1 MAYKSRPGASKD
13 FKPFSGGL
21 PNLSQIH
28 NSLAGVEQRL
38 RSTEF
43 YELEATE
50 VIDVILNEEDLPLE
64 ADGTPTYSL
73 IGAIKGRMVNS
84 QHKQPESRLG
94 WIQPMDANIKQY
106 PLIGEYVIVGR
117 YLGRYYYAQTINM
130 LGSPNSNS
138 YPGYSGD
145 KASLTDNTTRR
156 HAHNRSRE
164 VGATK
169 TPNKAASGEVTV
181 GDPFEPNPLIRQ
193 LQPTFGDVIFN
204 GRLGQSIR
212 FGSNPDT
219 LEPNILIRAGQLTD
233 AEAFGKTADVDDL
246 KNNAN
251 KPVTEDINADGSSL
265 WITSDQEVPLEFA
278 AKTTD
283 ELYPPLD
290 VKQII
295 LNTDNIIFNA
305 KNDGWIFLF
314 GGTQINLVAGQ
325 VATIDAP
332 FVYLGSPEATEP
344 VVKGQILV
352 DLLLELIGILDGIHT
367 VPTPAGP
374 IPKLNVAQTTT
385 GPLAKA
391 FADIKGKVKDIL
403 SEQNF
408 TV

>member
-1 MAYKSRPGASKD
+1 MAYKSRPGVSKE
-13 FKPFSGGL
+13 FKPFEGGL
-21 PNLSQIH
+21 PNLSQVH
-28 NSLAGVEQRL
+28 NSLAGLEQKL
-38 RSTEF
+38 GSQEF
-43 YELEATE
+43 YELEAAE
-50 VIDVILNEEDLPLE
+50 VIDVIFEEADLPLE

-84 QHKQPESRLG
+84 QHKQPENRLG
-94 WIQPMDANIKQY
+94 WIQPLDANIKQY
-106 PLIGEYVIVGR
+106 PIIGEYVIVGR
-117 YLGRYYYAQTINM
+117 YLGRYYYTQTVNM
-130 LGSPNSNS
+130 LGSVNSNS
-138 YPGYSGD
+138 YPGYSGGQ
-145 KASLTDNTTRR
+145 ASLVSSNGSQAGSD
-156 HAHNRSRE
+156 AEE
-164 VGATK
+164 VSATG
-169 TPNKAASGEVTV
+169 TPNKAATGEFTV
-181 GDPFEPNPLIRQ
+181 GDPFVPNPLIRQ
-193 LQPTFGDVIFN
+193 LYPSFGDVIFN
-204 GRLGQSIR
+204 GRFGQSIK

-219 LEPNILIRAGQLTD
+219 LEPNVIIRAGQLTD

-246 KNNAN
+246 KENAN
-251 KPVTEDINADGSSL
+251 KPVVEDINADGSSL
-265 WITSDQEVPLEFA
+265 WVTTDQEVPLEFA

-290 VKQII
+290 AKQII

-332 FVYLGSPEATEP
+332 LVYLGSPDATEP
-344 VVKGQILV
+344 VVKGQVLV

-391 FADIKGKVKDIL
+391 FADIKRKVKDIL

>member
-50 VIDVILNEEDLPLE
+50 VIDVIFDEADLPLE

-106 PLIGEYVIVGR
+106 PIIGEYVIVGR

-145 KASLTDNTTRR
+145 KASLTDNNVRR
-156 HAHNRSRE
+156 HAHNRSVE

-246 KNNAN
+246 KDNAN
-251 KPVTEDINADGSSL
+251 KPVVEDINADGSSL
-265 WITSDQEVPLEFA
+265 WVTTDQEVPLEFA

-290 VKQII
+290 AKQII

-332 FVYLGSPEATEP
+332 LVYLGSPDATEP
-344 VVKGQILV
+344 VVKGQVLV

>member
-13 FKPFSGGL
+13 FKPFTGGL

-50 VIDVILNEEDLPLE
+50 VIDVIFDEADLPLE

-73 IGAIKGRMVNS
+73 VGAIKGRMVNS

-145 KASLTDNTTRR
+145 KASLTDNTIRR
-156 HAHNRSRE
+156 HAHNRSVE

-265 WITSDQEVPLEFA
+265 WITSDQEVPLEVA
-278 AKTTD
+278 IESDLTPTID
-283 ELYPPLD
+283 G
-290 VKQII
+290 KQII
-295 LNTDNIIFNA
+295 LNSDRLLFNA
-305 KNDGWIFLF
+305 KNGGDIFCYSANDINFIATTQTVVESPKIFL
-314 GGTQINLVAGQ
+314 GNV
-325 VATIDAP
+325 
-332 FVYLGSPEATEP
+332 EATEP

>member
-50 VIDVILNEEDLPLE
+50 VIDVIFDEADLPLE

-73 IGAIKGRMVNS
+73 VGAIKGRMVNS

-169 TPNKAASGEVTV
+169 TPNKAASGDVTV
-181 GDPFEPNPLIRQ
+181 GDPFVPNPLIRQ

-246 KNNAN
+246 KDNAN
-251 KPVTEDINADGSSL
+251 KPVMEDINADGSSL
-265 WITSDQEVPLEFA
+265 WITSDQEVPLEVA
-278 AKTTD
+278 IESDLTPTID
-283 ELYPPLD
+283 G
-290 VKQII
+290 KQII
-295 LNTDNIIFNA
+295 LNSDRLLFNA
-305 KNDGWIFLF
+305 KNGGDIFCYSANDINFIATTQTVVESPKIFL
-314 GGTQINLVAGQ
+314 GNV
-325 VATIDAP
+325 
-332 FVYLGSPEATEP
+332 EATEP
-344 VVKGQILV
+344 VVKGQVLV

>member
-94 WIQPMDANIKQY
+94 WIQPLDTNIKQY

-265 WITSDQEVPLEFA
+265 WITSDQEVPLEVA
-278 AKTTD
+278 IESDLTPTID
-283 ELYPPLD
+283 G
-290 VKQII
+290 KQII
-295 LNTDNIIFNA
+295 LNSDRLLFNA
-305 KNDGWIFLF
+305 KNGGDIFCYSANDINF
-314 GGTQINLVAGQ
+314 IATTQIVVESPKIL
-325 VATIDAP
+325 
-332 FVYLGSPEATEP
+332 LGNVEATEP
-344 VVKGQILV
+344 VVKGQVLV

-391 FADIKGKVKDIL
+391 FADIKRKVKDIL

>member
-50 VIDVILNEEDLPLE
+50 VIDVILDEADLPVE
-64 ADGTPTYSL
+64 EDGTPTYSL

-117 YLGRYYYAQTINM
+117 YLGRYYYSQTINM

-145 KASLTDNTTRR
+145 KASLTDNTTQR
-156 HAHNRSRE
+156 HAHNRSVE

-169 TPNKAASGEVTV
+169 TPNKAAAGDFTV
-181 GDPFEPNPLIRQ
+181 GDPFVPNPLIRQ
-193 LQPTFGDVIFN
+193 LYPSFGDVIFN

-219 LEPNILIRAGQLTD
+219 LEPNIIIRAGQLTD

-246 KNNAN
+246 KDNAN
-251 KPVTEDINADGSSL
+251 KPVMEDINADGSSL
-265 WITSDQEVPLEFA
+265 WITSDQEVPLEVA
-278 AKTTD
+278 IESDLTPTID
-283 ELYPPLD
+283 G
-290 VKQII
+290 KQII
-295 LNTDNIIFNA
+295 LNSDRLLFNA
-305 KNDGWIFLF
+305 KNGGDIFCYSANDINF
-314 GGTQINLVAGQ
+314 IATTQIVVESPKIL
-325 VATIDAP
+325 
-332 FVYLGSPEATEP
+332 LGNVEATEP
-344 VVKGQILV
+344 VVKGQVLV

-374 IPKLNVAQTTT
+374 IPKFNVAQTTT

-391 FADIKGKVKDIL
+391 FADIKRKVKDIL

>member
-13 FKPFSGGL
+13 FKPFTGGL

-50 VIDVILNEEDLPLE
+50 VIDVIFDEADLPLE

-73 IGAIKGRMVNS
+73 VGAIKGRMVNS

-156 HAHNRSRE
+156 HAHNRSVE
-164 VGATK
+164 VATTK
-169 TPNKAASGEVTV
+169 TPNKAASGEFTV
-181 GDPFEPNPLIRQ
+181 GDPFVPNPLIRQ

-246 KNNAN
+246 KDNAN
-251 KPVTEDINADGSSL
+251 KPVMEDINADGSSL
-265 WITSDQEVPLEFA
+265 WITSDQEVPLEVA
-278 AKTTD
+278 IESDLTPTID
-283 ELYPPLD
+283 G
-290 VKQII
+290 KQII
-295 LNTDNIIFNA
+295 LNSDRLLFNA
-305 KNDGWIFLF
+305 KNGGDIFCYSANDINF
-314 GGTQINLVAGQ
+314 IATTQIVVESPKIL
-325 VATIDAP
+325 
-332 FVYLGSPEATEP
+332 LGNVEATEP
-344 VVKGQILV
+344 VVKGQVLV

-391 FADIKGKVKDIL
+391 FADIKRKVKDIL

>member
-21 PNLSQIH
+21 PNLNQVY
-28 NSLAGVEQRL
+28 NSLAGVEHRL

-50 VIDVILNEEDLPLE
+50 VIDVIFDEADLPLE

-73 IGAIKGRMVNS
+73 VGAIKGRMVNS

-156 HAHNRSRE
+156 HAHNRSVE

-169 TPNKAASGEVTV
+169 TPNKAASGDFTV
-181 GDPFEPNPLIRQ
+181 GDPFVPNPLIRQ
-193 LQPTFGDVIFN
+193 LQPSFGDVIFN

-246 KNNAN
+246 KDNAN
-251 KPVTEDINADGSSL
+251 KPVMEDINADGSSL
-265 WITSDQEVPLEFA
+265 WITSDQEVPLEVA
-278 AKTTD
+278 IESDLTPTID
-283 ELYPPLD
+283 G
-290 VKQII
+290 KQII
-295 LNTDNIIFNA
+295 LNSDRLLFNA
-305 KNDGWIFLF
+305 KNGGDIFCYSANDINFIATTQTVVESPKIFL
-314 GGTQINLVAGQ
+314 GNV
-325 VATIDAP
+325 
-332 FVYLGSPEATEP
+332 EATEP

-352 DLLLELIGILDGIHT
+352 DLLLELIGVLDGIHT

-391 FADIKGKVKDIL
+391 FADLKGKVKDIL

>member
-156 HAHNRSRE
+156 HAHNRSVE
-164 VGATK
+164 VATTK

-265 WITSDQEVPLEFA
+265 WITSDQEVPLEVA
-278 AKTTD
+278 IESDLTPTID
-283 ELYPPLD
+283 G
-290 VKQII
+290 KQII
-295 LNTDNIIFNA
+295 LNSDRLLFNA
-305 KNDGWIFLF
+305 KNGGDIFCYSANDINF
-314 GGTQINLVAGQ
+314 IATTQIVVESPKIL
-325 VATIDAP
+325 
-332 FVYLGSPEATEP
+332 LGNVEATEP

-385 GPLAKA
+385 GPLVKA

>member
-13 FKPFSGGL
+13 FKPFTGGL

-50 VIDVILNEEDLPLE
+50 VIDVIFDEADLPLE

-73 IGAIKGRMVNS
+73 VGAIKGRMVNS

-145 KASLTDNTTRR
+145 KASLTDNTIRR
-156 HAHNRSRE
+156 HAHNRSVE

-169 TPNKAASGEVTV
+169 TPNKAASGEFTV
-181 GDPFEPNPLIRQ
+181 GDPFVPNPLIRQ
-193 LQPTFGDVIFN
+193 LQPSFGDVIFN

-246 KNNAN
+246 KDNAN

-265 WITSDQEVPLEFA
+265 WITSDQEVPLEVA
-278 AKTTD
+278 IESDLTPTID
-283 ELYPPLD
+283 G
-290 VKQII
+290 KQII
-295 LNTDNIIFNA
+295 LNSDRLLFNA
-305 KNDGWIFLF
+305 KNGGDIFCYSANDINFIATTQTVVESPKIFL
-314 GGTQINLVAGQ
+314 GNV
-325 VATIDAP
+325 
-332 FVYLGSPEATEP
+332 EATEP

>member
-94 WIQPMDANIKQY
+94 WIQPLDTNIKQY

-265 WITSDQEVPLEFA
+265 WITSDQEVPLEVA
-278 AKTTD
+278 IESDLTPTID
-283 ELYPPLD
+283 G
-290 VKQII
+290 KQII
-295 LNTDNIIFNA
+295 LNSDRLLFNA
-305 KNDGWIFLF
+305 KNGGDIFCYSANDINFIATTQTVVESPKIFL
-314 GGTQINLVAGQ
+314 GNV
-325 VATIDAP
+325 
-332 FVYLGSPEATEP
+332 EATEP

-391 FADIKGKVKDIL
+391 FADIKRKVKDIL

>member
-13 FKPFSGGL
+13 FKPFTGGL

-156 HAHNRSRE
+156 HAHNRSVE
-164 VGATK
+164 VATTK

-265 WITSDQEVPLEFA
+265 WITSDQEVPLEVA
-278 AKTTD
+278 IESDLTPTID
-283 ELYPPLD
+283 G
-290 VKQII
+290 KQII
-295 LNTDNIIFNA
+295 LNSDRLLFNA
-305 KNDGWIFLF
+305 KNGGDIFCYSANDINFIATTQTVVESPKIFL
-314 GGTQINLVAGQ
+314 GNV
-325 VATIDAP
+325 
-332 FVYLGSPEATEP
+332 EATEP

-391 FADIKGKVKDIL
+391 FADIKRKVKDIL

>member
-13 FKPFSGGL
+13 FKPFTGGL

-156 HAHNRSRE
+156 RAHNRSRE

-181 GDPFEPNPLIRQ
+181 GDPFVPNPLIRQ

-204 GRLGQSIR
+204 GRFGQSIR

-265 WITSDQEVPLEFA
+265 WITSDQEVPLEVA
-278 AKTTD
+278 IESDLTPTID
-283 ELYPPLD
+283 G
-290 VKQII
+290 KQII
-295 LNTDNIIFNA
+295 LNSDRLLFNA
-305 KNDGWIFLF
+305 KNGGDIFCYSANDINFIATTQTVVESPKIFL
-314 GGTQINLVAGQ
+314 GNV
-325 VATIDAP
+325 
-332 FVYLGSPEATEP
+332 EATEP

>member
-145 KASLTDNTTRR
+145 KASLTDNNVRR
-156 HAHNRSRE
+156 HAHNRSVE

-169 TPNKAASGEVTV
+169 TPNKAASGEFTV

-265 WITSDQEVPLEFA
+265 WITSDQEVPLEVA
-278 AKTTD
+278 IESDLTPTID
-283 ELYPPLD
+283 G
-290 VKQII
+290 KQII
-295 LNTDNIIFNA
+295 LNSDRLLFNA
-305 KNDGWIFLF
+305 KNGGDIFCYSANDINFIATTQTVVESPKIFL
-314 GGTQINLVAGQ
+314 GNV
-325 VATIDAP
+325 
-332 FVYLGSPEATEP
+332 EATEP

>member
-156 HAHNRSRE
+156 HAHNRSVE
-164 VGATK
+164 VATTK

-265 WITSDQEVPLEFA
+265 WITSDQEVPLEVA
-278 AKTTD
+278 IESDLTPTID
-283 ELYPPLD
+283 G
-290 VKQII
+290 KQII
-295 LNTDNIIFNA
+295 LNSDRLLFNA
-305 KNDGWIFLF
+305 KNGGDIFCYSANDINFIATTQTVVESPKIFL
-314 GGTQINLVAGQ
+314 GNV
-325 VATIDAP
+325 
-332 FVYLGSPEATEP
+332 EATEP
-344 VVKGQILV
+344 VVKGQVLV

-391 FADIKGKVKDIL
+391 FADIKRKVKDIL

>member
-117 YLGRYYYAQTINM
+117 YLGRYYYTQTVNM
-130 LGSPNSNS
+130 LGSVNSNS
-138 YPGYSGD
+138 YPGYSGGQ
-145 KASLTDNTTRR
+145 ASLVSSNGSQAGSD
-156 HAHNRSRE
+156 AEE
-164 VGATK
+164 VSATG
-169 TPNKAASGEVTV
+169 TPNKAATGEFTV
-181 GDPFEPNPLIRQ
+181 GDPFVPNPLIRQ
-193 LQPTFGDVIFN
+193 LYPSFGDVIFN
-204 GRLGQSIR
+204 GRFGQSIK

-219 LEPNILIRAGQLTD
+219 LEPNVIIRAGQLTD

-246 KNNAN
+246 KENAN
-251 KPVTEDINADGSSL
+251 KPVVEDINADGSSL
-265 WITSDQEVPLEFA
+265 WITSDQEVPLEVA
-278 AKTTD
+278 IESDLTPTID
-283 ELYPPLD
+283 G
-290 VKQII
+290 KQII
-295 LNTDNIIFNA
+295 LNSDRLLFNA
-305 KNDGWIFLF
+305 KNGGDIFCYSANDINFIATTQTVVESPKIFL
-314 GGTQINLVAGQ
+314 GNV
-325 VATIDAP
+325 
-332 FVYLGSPEATEP
+332 EATEP

-391 FADIKGKVKDIL
+391 FADIKRKVKDIL

>member
-156 HAHNRSRE
+156 HAHNRSVE
-164 VGATK
+164 VATTK

-265 WITSDQEVPLEFA
+265 WITSDQEVPLEVA
-278 AKTTD
+278 IESDLTPTID
-283 ELYPPLD
+283 G
-290 VKQII
+290 KQII
-295 LNTDNIIFNA
+295 LNSDRLLFNA
-305 KNDGWIFLF
+305 KNGGDIFCYSANDINFIATTQTVVESPKIFL
-314 GGTQINLVAGQ
+314 GNV
-325 VATIDAP
+325 
-332 FVYLGSPEATEP
+332 EATEP

-391 FADIKGKVKDIL
+391 FADIKRKVKDIL

>member
-50 VIDVILNEEDLPLE
+50 VIDVILDEADLPVE
-64 ADGTPTYSL
+64 EDGTPTYSL

-117 YLGRYYYAQTINM
+117 YLGRYYYSQTINM

-156 HAHNRSRE
+156 HAHNRSVE

-169 TPNKAASGEVTV
+169 TPNKAASGDFTV
-181 GDPFEPNPLIRQ
+181 GDPFVPNPLIRQ
-193 LQPTFGDVIFN
+193 LYPSFGDVIFN

-219 LEPNILIRAGQLTD
+219 LEPNIIIRAGQLTD

-246 KNNAN
+246 KDNAN
-251 KPVTEDINADGSSL
+251 KPVMEDINADGSSL
-265 WITSDQEVPLEFA
+265 WITSDQEVPLEVA
-278 AKTTD
+278 IESDLTPTID
-283 ELYPPLD
+283 G
-290 VKQII
+290 KQII
-295 LNTDNIIFNA
+295 LNSDRLLFNA
-305 KNDGWIFLF
+305 KNGGDIFCYSANDINF
-314 GGTQINLVAGQ
+314 IATTQIVVESPKIL
-325 VATIDAP
+325 
-332 FVYLGSPEATEP
+332 LGNVEATEP
-344 VVKGQILV
+344 VVKGQVLV

-374 IPKLNVAQTTT
+374 IPKFNVAQTTT

-391 FADIKGKVKDIL
+391 FADIKRKVKDIL

>member
-156 HAHNRSRE
+156 HAHNRSVE
-164 VGATK
+164 VATTK

-265 WITSDQEVPLEFA
+265 WITSDQEVPLEVA
-278 AKTTD
+278 IESDLTPTID
-283 ELYPPLD
+283 G
-290 VKQII
+290 KQII
-295 LNTDNIIFNA
+295 LNSDRLLFNA
-305 KNDGWIFLF
+305 KNGGDIFCYSANDINF
-314 GGTQINLVAGQ
+314 IATTQIVVESPKIL
-325 VATIDAP
+325 
-332 FVYLGSPEATEP
+332 LGNVEATEP
-344 VVKGQILV
+344 VVKGQVLV

-391 FADIKGKVKDIL
+391 FADIKRKVKDIL

>member
-94 WIQPMDANIKQY
+94 WIQPLDTNIKQY

-246 KNNAN
+246 KDNAN

-265 WITSDQEVPLEFA
+265 WITSDQEVPLEVA
-278 AKTTD
+278 IESDLTPTID
-283 ELYPPLD
+283 G
-290 VKQII
+290 KQII
-295 LNTDNIIFNA
+295 LNSDRLLFNA
-305 KNDGWIFLF
+305 KNGGDIFCYSANDINFIATTQTVVESPKIFL
-314 GGTQINLVAGQ
+314 GNV
-325 VATIDAP
+325 
-332 FVYLGSPEATEP
+332 EATEP

-391 FADIKGKVKDIL
+391 FADIKRKVKDIL

>member
-156 HAHNRSRE
+156 HAHNRSVE
-164 VGATK
+164 VATTK

-265 WITSDQEVPLEFA
+265 WITSDQEVPLEVA
-278 AKTTD
+278 IESDLTPTID
-283 ELYPPLD
+283 G
-290 VKQII
+290 KQII
-295 LNTDNIIFNA
+295 LNSDRLLFNA
-305 KNDGWIFLF
+305 KNGGDIFCYSANDINFIATTQTVVESPKIFL
-314 GGTQINLVAGQ
+314 GNV
-325 VATIDAP
+325 
-332 FVYLGSPEATEP
+332 EATEP

>member
-13 FKPFSGGL
+13 FKPFTGGL

-181 GDPFEPNPLIRQ
+181 GDPFVPNPLIRQ

-204 GRLGQSIR
+204 GRFGQSIR

-265 WITSDQEVPLEFA
+265 WITSDQEVPLEVA
-278 AKTTD
+278 IESDLTPTID
-283 ELYPPLD
+283 G
-290 VKQII
+290 KQII
-295 LNTDNIIFNA
+295 LNSDRLLFNA
-305 KNDGWIFLF
+305 KNGGDIFCYSANDINFIATTQTVVESPKIFL
-314 GGTQINLVAGQ
+314 GNV
-325 VATIDAP
+325 
-332 FVYLGSPEATEP
+332 EATEP

>member
-1 MAYKSRPGASKD
+1 MAYKSRPGVSKE
-13 FKPFSGGL
+13 FKPFEGGL
-21 PNLSQIH
+21 PNLSQVH
-28 NSLAGVEQRL
+28 NSLAGLEQKL
-38 RSTEF
+38 GSQEF
-43 YELEATE
+43 YELEAAE
-50 VIDVILNEEDLPLE
+50 VIDVIFEEADLPLE

-145 KASLTDNTTRR
+145 KASLTDNTIRR
-156 HAHNRSRE
+156 HAHNRSVE

-169 TPNKAASGEVTV
+169 TPNKAASGEFTV
-181 GDPFEPNPLIRQ
+181 GDPFVPNPLIRQ
-193 LQPTFGDVIFN
+193 LQPSFGDVIFN

-246 KNNAN
+246 KDNAN

-265 WITSDQEVPLEFA
+265 WITSDQEVPLEVA
-278 AKTTD
+278 IESDLTPTID
-283 ELYPPLD
+283 G
-290 VKQII
+290 KQII
-295 LNTDNIIFNA
+295 LNSDRLLFNA
-305 KNDGWIFLF
+305 KNGGDIFCYSANDINFIATTQTVVESPKIFL
-314 GGTQINLVAGQ
+314 GNV
-325 VATIDAP
+325 
-332 FVYLGSPEATEP
+332 EATEP

>member
-50 VIDVILNEEDLPLE
+50 VIDVIFDEADLPLE

-73 IGAIKGRMVNS
+73 VGAIKGRMVNS

-169 TPNKAASGEVTV
+169 TPNKAASGDVTV
-181 GDPFEPNPLIRQ
+181 GDPFVPNPLIRQ
-193 LQPTFGDVIFN
+193 LQPSFGDVIFN

-233 AEAFGKTADVDDL
+233 AEVFGKTADVDDL
-246 KNNAN
+246 KDNAN
-251 KPVTEDINADGSSL
+251 KPVMEDINADGSSL
-265 WITSDQEVPLEFA
+265 WITSDQEVPLEVA
-278 AKTTD
+278 IESDLTPTID
-283 ELYPPLD
+283 G
-290 VKQII
+290 KQII
-295 LNTDNIIFNA
+295 LNSDRLLFNA
-305 KNDGWIFLF
+305 KNGGDIFCYSANDINF
-314 GGTQINLVAGQ
+314 IATTQIVVESPKIL
-325 VATIDAP
+325 
-332 FVYLGSPEATEP
+332 LGNVEATEP
-344 VVKGQILV
+344 VVKGQVLV

-391 FADIKGKVKDIL
+391 FADIKRKVKDIL

>member
-50 VIDVILNEEDLPLE
+50 VIDVILDEADLPVE
-64 ADGTPTYSL
+64 EDGTPTYSL

-145 KASLTDNTTRR
+145 KASLTDNTTQR
-156 HAHNRSRE
+156 HAHNRSVE
-164 VGATK
+164 IGATK
-169 TPNKAASGEVTV
+169 TPNKAAAGDFTV
-181 GDPFEPNPLIRQ
+181 GDPFVPNPLIRQ
-193 LQPTFGDVIFN
+193 LYPSFGDVIFN

-212 FGSNPDT
+212 FGSNPET
-219 LEPNILIRAGQLTD
+219 LEPNIIIRAGQLTD

-246 KNNAN
+246 KDNAN
-251 KPVTEDINADGSSL
+251 KPVMEDINADGSSL
-265 WITSDQEVPLEFA
+265 WITSDQEVPLEVA
-278 AKTTD
+278 IESDLTPTID
-283 ELYPPLD
+283 G
-290 VKQII
+290 KQII
-295 LNTDNIIFNA
+295 LNSDRLLFNA
-305 KNDGWIFLF
+305 KNGGDIFCYSANDINF
-314 GGTQINLVAGQ
+314 IATTQIVVESPKIL
-325 VATIDAP
+325 
-332 FVYLGSPEATEP
+332 LGNVEATEP
-344 VVKGQILV
+344 VVKGQVLV

-391 FADIKGKVKDIL
+391 FADIKRKVKDIL

>member
-94 WIQPMDANIKQY
+94 WIQPLDTNIKQY

-246 KNNAN
+246 KDNAN

-265 WITSDQEVPLEFA
+265 WITSDQEVPLEVA
-278 AKTTD
+278 IESDLTPTID
-283 ELYPPLD
+283 G
-290 VKQII
+290 KQII
-295 LNTDNIIFNA
+295 LNSDRLLFNA
-305 KNDGWIFLF
+305 KNGGDIFCYSANDINF
-314 GGTQINLVAGQ
+314 IATTQIVVESPKIL
-325 VATIDAP
+325 
-332 FVYLGSPEATEP
+332 LGNVEATEP
-344 VVKGQILV
+344 VVKGQVLV

-391 FADIKGKVKDIL
+391 FADIKRKVKDIL

>member
-156 HAHNRSRE
+156 RAHNRSRE

-181 GDPFEPNPLIRQ
+181 GDPFVPNPLIRQ

-204 GRLGQSIR
+204 GRFGQSIR

-265 WITSDQEVPLEFA
+265 WITSDQEVPLEVA
-278 AKTTD
+278 IESDLTPTID
-283 ELYPPLD
+283 G
-290 VKQII
+290 KQII
-295 LNTDNIIFNA
+295 LNSDRLLFNA
-305 KNDGWIFLF
+305 KNGGDIFCYSANDINFIATTQTVVESPKIFL
-314 GGTQINLVAGQ
+314 GNV
-325 VATIDAP
+325 
-332 FVYLGSPEATEP
+332 EATEP

>member
-181 GDPFEPNPLIRQ
+181 GDPFVPNPLIRQ

-204 GRLGQSIR
+204 GRFGQSIR

-246 KNNAN
+246 KDNAN

-265 WITSDQEVPLEFA
+265 WITSDQEVPLEVA
-278 AKTTD
+278 IESDLTPTID
-283 ELYPPLD
+283 G
-290 VKQII
+290 KQII
-295 LNTDNIIFNA
+295 LNSDRLLFNA
-305 KNDGWIFLF
+305 KNGGDIFCYSANDINFIATTQTVVESPKIFL
-314 GGTQINLVAGQ
+314 GNV
-325 VATIDAP
+325 
-332 FVYLGSPEATEP
+332 EATEP

>member
-265 WITSDQEVPLEFA
+265 WITSDQEVPLEVA
-278 AKTTD
+278 IESDLTPTID
-283 ELYPPLD
+283 G
-290 VKQII
+290 KQII
-295 LNTDNIIFNA
+295 LNSDRLLFNA
-305 KNDGWIFLF
+305 KNGGDIFCYSANDINF
-314 GGTQINLVAGQ
+314 IATTQIVVESPKIL
-325 VATIDAP
+325 
-332 FVYLGSPEATEP
+332 LGNVEATEP
-344 VVKGQILV
+344 VVKGQVLV

-391 FADIKGKVKDIL
+391 FADIKRKVKDIL

>member
-50 VIDVILNEEDLPLE
+50 VIDVIFDEADLPLE

-73 IGAIKGRMVNS
+73 VGAIKGRMVNS

-169 TPNKAASGEVTV
+169 TPNKAASGDVTV
-181 GDPFEPNPLIRQ
+181 GDPFVPNPLIRQ

-246 KNNAN
+246 KDNAN
-251 KPVTEDINADGSSL
+251 KPVMEDINADGSSL
-265 WITSDQEVPLEFA
+265 WITSDQEVPLEVA
-278 AKTTD
+278 IESDLTPTID
-283 ELYPPLD
+283 G
-290 VKQII
+290 KQII
-295 LNTDNIIFNA
+295 LNSDRLLFNA
-305 KNDGWIFLF
+305 KNGGDIFCYSANDINF
-314 GGTQINLVAGQ
+314 IATTQIVVESPKIL
-325 VATIDAP
+325 
-332 FVYLGSPEATEP
+332 LGNVEATEP
-344 VVKGQILV
+344 VVKGQVLV

>member
-50 VIDVILNEEDLPLE
+50 VIDVIFDEADLPLE

-73 IGAIKGRMVNS
+73 VGAIKGRMVNS

-145 KASLTDNTTRR
+145 KASLTDNTIRR
-156 HAHNRSRE
+156 HAHNRSVE

-246 KNNAN
+246 KDNAN

-265 WITSDQEVPLEFA
+265 WITSDQEVPLEVA
-278 AKTTD
+278 IESDLTPTID
-283 ELYPPLD
+283 G
-290 VKQII
+290 KQII
-295 LNTDNIIFNA
+295 LNSDRLLFNA
-305 KNDGWIFLF
+305 KNGGDIFCYSANDINFIATTQTVVESPKIFL
-314 GGTQINLVAGQ
+314 GNV
-325 VATIDAP
+325 
-332 FVYLGSPEATEP
+332 EATEP

>member
-145 KASLTDNTTRR
+145 KASLTDNNVRR
-156 HAHNRSRE
+156 HAHNRSVE

-265 WITSDQEVPLEFA
+265 WITSDQEVPLEVA
-278 AKTTD
+278 IESDLTPTID
-283 ELYPPLD
+283 G
-290 VKQII
+290 KQII
-295 LNTDNIIFNA
+295 LNSDRLLFNA
-305 KNDGWIFLF
+305 KNGGDIFCYSANDINF
-314 GGTQINLVAGQ
+314 IATTQIVVESPKIL
-325 VATIDAP
+325 
-332 FVYLGSPEATEP
+332 LGNVEATEP
-344 VVKGQILV
+344 VVKGQVLV

-391 FADIKGKVKDIL
+391 FADIKRKVKDIL

>member
-246 KNNAN
+246 KDNAN

-265 WITSDQEVPLEFA
+265 WITSDQEVPLEVA
-278 AKTTD
+278 IESDLTPTID
-283 ELYPPLD
+283 G
-290 VKQII
+290 KQII
-295 LNTDNIIFNA
+295 LNSDRLLFNA
-305 KNDGWIFLF
+305 KNGGDIFCYSANDINF
-314 GGTQINLVAGQ
+314 IATTQIVVESPKIL
-325 VATIDAP
+325 
-332 FVYLGSPEATEP
+332 LGNVEATEP
-344 VVKGQILV
+344 VVKGQVLV

-391 FADIKGKVKDIL
+391 FADIKRKVKDIL